1 MWGHI
6 HQIYTSTLL
15 RSLKPYSPVHSRRST
30 CYAPL
35 PPNSLVRRPDPAA
48 VSPSPRRPRLLARRR
63 AVPGS
68 PPVATHPSPA
78 RRAVPTGCSLR
89 CLRSALRRA
98 GQHRPGAGRRPRRVD
113 LVPVVVR
120 VASIR
125 PLLGQPRWIW
135 SVTICC

>member
-68 PPVATHPSPA
+68 PPVAGSLCHLHLLSSPA
-78 RRAVPTGCSLR
+78 PSIRPSSSWPPSIWCRSSSASRDSL
-89 CLRSALRRA
+89 
-98 GQHRPGAGRRPRRVD
+98 D

-120 VASIR
+120 VALIR
-125 PLLGQPRWIW
+125 PLLSQPRGIW
-135 SVTICC
+135 SVTICG